1 MFHWGTTRRN
11 IEGVSFGLRSL
22 FSPPLSIV
30 DVEEKTAT
38 LSFSLLD
45 HLSKDQLSVRPTPH
59 SWLSAQLAG
68 LRRWFLCFN
77 QPCATTPEGEGRAA
91 KHVRRYFLPRPPSQ
105 RRAMSAQTAILAWQN
120 LSVSDDRSRL
130 FCAQITKSSHCLSVQ
145 MTIHGDFR
153 QPKTRKSPGEV
164 VIGAKS
170 YQRKSSLSMLLLP
183 TLFFVPFRGYYRE
196 RI

>member
-77 QPCATTPEGEGRAA
+77 QPCATTPEGERAGGKACKTIFSTTATFA
-91 KHVRRYFLPRPPSQ
+91 KASHVCLTRRYWRG
-105 RRAMSAQTAILAWQN
+105 RI
-120 LSVSDDRSRL
+120 
-130 FCAQITKSSHCLSVQ
+130 CLSR
-145 MTIHGDFR
+145 MT
-153 QPKTRKSPGEV
+153 
-164 VIGAKS
+164 GAAFS
-170 YQRKSSLSMLLLP
+170 VLRSLRVHTVS
-183 TLFFVPFRGYYRE
+183 LFK
-196 RI
+196 

>member
-1 MFHWGTTRRN
+1 MFHWGTTRWN

-91 KHVRRYFLPRPPSQ
+91 KHVRRYFLTRPPSQ
-105 RRAMSAQTAILAWQN
+105 S
-120 LSVSDDRSRL
+120 SDDRSRL
-130 FCAQITKSSHCLSVQ
+130 FC
-145 MTIHGDFR
+145 
-153 QPKTRKSPGEV
+153 
-164 VIGAKS
+164 
-170 YQRKSSLSMLLLP
+170 
-183 TLFFVPFRGYYRE
+183 
-196 RI
+196 

>member
-59 SWLSAQLAG
+59 SFSLPNWPAFVVGFCVSTNRVRLHRKAKG
-68 LRRWFLCFN
+68 
-77 QPCATTPEGEGRAA
+77 GR
-91 KHVRRYFLPRPPSQ
+91 Q
-105 RRAMSAQTAILAWQN
+105 
-120 LSVSDDRSRL
+120 
-130 FCAQITKSSHCLSVQ
+130 
-145 MTIHGDFR
+145 
-153 QPKTRKSPGEV
+153 
-164 VIGAKS
+164 
-170 YQRKSSLSMLLLP
+170 SM
-183 TLFFVPFRGYYRE
+183 
-196 RI
+196 

>member
-68 LRRWFLCFN
+68 PSSLVSVFQPTVCDYTGRRRAGGKACKTIFSTTATFAKASHVCLRRRYWR
-77 QPCATTPEGEGRAA
+77 GR
-91 KHVRRYFLPRPPSQ
+91 
-105 RRAMSAQTAILAWQN
+105 I
-120 LSVSDDRSRL
+120 
-130 FCAQITKSSHCLSVQ
+130 CLSR
-145 MTIHGDFR
+145 MT
-153 QPKTRKSPGEV
+153 
-164 VIGAKS
+164 GAAFS
-170 YQRKSSLSMLLLP
+170 VLRSLRVHTVS
-183 TLFFVPFRGYYRE
+183 LFK
-196 RI
+196 